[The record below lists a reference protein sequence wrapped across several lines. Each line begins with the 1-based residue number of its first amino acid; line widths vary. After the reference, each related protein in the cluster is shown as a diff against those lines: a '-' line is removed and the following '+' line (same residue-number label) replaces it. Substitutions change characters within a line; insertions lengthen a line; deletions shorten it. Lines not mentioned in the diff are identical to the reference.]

1 MEIILNSEQ
10 EKAVEKLNQFLK
22 HPTEMTITLS
32 GYAGTGKTTCI
43 SHFLKSKSSFALAA
57 PTHKAIKVLCEKTGK
72 AGTTLHALLGLKP
85 NVNLEDFDFNNPIFD
100 VFKTPQLTD
109 YDFIVLDECSMIN
122 SDLYKIITQQAKLYQ
137 TKIIFVGDEKQLPPV
152 KEDISK
158 AFAENDIIFLNKIE
172 RTDKDNPL
180 MPLFSE
186 VRENIH
192 NKDFQISLEH
202 KDSLVEDKG
211 FQFFREQEQFVMEAV
226 KLFPENRVLAWTNKE
241 VSFYNYLIR
250 DIIQQTEEPFIVGDI
265 LMSYGTNKQIINSE
279 DYTVLD
285 VNHTT
290 KEMLKGYELIISDP
304 IGIQRQIFVLDTKDE
319 VSLNRYK
326 TSLKGLLERAKKY
339 KTWSDFYAYK
349 EKINLMQDIYDNEEL
364 LIKKDI
370 DYGYCLTCHRA
381 QGSTYKNVSII
392 LYDIMKNKNH
402 VDRNKRLY
410 VALTK
415 ASDKALIYRG

>member
-85 NVNLEDFDFNNPIFD
+85 NVNLEDFDFNNPIFG

-137 TKIIFVGDEKQLPPV
+137 TKIIFIGDDKQLPPV
-152 KEDISK
+152 NEDISK
-158 AFAENDIIFLNKIE
+158 SFAENDIIFLNKIE

-186 VRENIH
+186 VRDNIH
-192 NKDFQISLEH
+192 NKDFQISIDH
-202 KDSLVEDKG
+202 KDSIVDDKG

-226 KLFPENRVLAWTNKE
+226 KLFPENRILAWTNKE
-241 VSFYNYLIR
+241 VSFYNYLVR
-250 DIIQQTEEPFIVGDI
+250 DIIQQTEEPFVVGDI
-265 LMSYGTNKQIINSE
+265 LMSYGTNKQIVNSE

-290 KEMLKGYELIISDP
+290 KEMLKGYDLIVSDSL
-304 IGIQRQIFVLDTKDE
+304 GLQRQIFVLDLKDE
-319 VSLNRYK
+319 TSLNRYK

-349 EKINLMQDIYDNEEL
+349 EKINIMQDIYDNEEL

-370 DYGYCLTCHRA
+370 DYGYSITCHKS

-402 VDRNKRLY
+402 VDRNKLLY
-410 VALTK
+410 VALTR